1 MAYASTHGEKYEK
14 YETECSTL
22 GVWQPALPAWPPA
35 LRSTRRAKTSS
46 PEGDRGEVRKRCK
59 AYATRGACA
68 ACLPGSKNVVELVVG
83 VTPWRR

>member
-1 MAYASTHGEKYEK
+1 MPRPMAYASTHGEKYEK

-46 PEGDRGEVRKRCK
+46 
-59 AYATRGACA
+59 
-68 ACLPGSKNVVELVVG
+68 S
-83 VTPWRR
+83 